1 MNVSMSDAALSARYD
16 FAVSVAQQA
25 GAVAMRHFRRSDG
38 LGIIEKGP
46 QDLVTAADHAIDAL
60 IRNAIQSRFPD
71 DGILTEE
78 SGGDISA
85 QVWVVDPID
94 GTGNFAR
101 GIAGFAIS
109 IAFSLNG
116 DTRIG
121 VVFDPVAEELFVA
134 RRGHGAFC
142 NGERMRVSTTAT
154 MGRAAV
160 EAGYSRRTSSSEY
173 LALMARLLD
182 AGCECV
188 QFGSAARGLAQVA
201 AGRIDGYV
209 EAHLFAW
216 DVLAG
221 LLLVEEAGG
230 DADPFPLEG
239 NGQKGL
245 PVRACTRGL
254 ARQLQEAVNGAS
266 DRLDKMS

>member
-1 MNVSMSDAALSARYD
+1 M
-16 FAVSVAQQA
+16 
-25 GAVAMRHFRRSDG
+25 
-38 LGIIEKGP
+38 
-46 QDLVTAADHAIDAL
+46 
-60 IRNAIQSRFPD
+60 
-71 DGILTEE
+71 
-78 SGGDISA
+78 
-85 QVWVVDPID
+85 WVVDPID

-160 EAGYSRRTSSSEY
+160 EAGYSRRTSSRDY

-230 DADPFPLEG
+230 YADPFPLEG
-239 NGQKGL
+239 DGQKGL

-254 ARQLQEAVNGAS
+254 ARQLQEAMNGAS

>member
-1 MNVSMSDAALSARYD
+1 MGDAELSGRYD
-16 FAVSVAQQA
+16 FAIALAQQA
-25 GAVAMRHFRRSDG
+25 GAVAMRHFRRAVD

-46 QDLVTAADHAIDAL
+46 QDLVTAADHEIDAH
-60 IRNAIQSRFPD
+60 IRNTIQSRFPGD
-71 DGILTEE
+71 SILTEE

-85 QVWVVDPID
+85 RVWVVDPID

-109 IAFSLNG
+109 IAFCLNG
-116 DTRIG
+116 YTQIG
-121 VVFDPVAEELFVA
+121 VVFDPVAQELFVA

-142 NGERMRVSTTAT
+142 NSERMHVSTTAT
-154 MGRAAV
+154 MSRAAI
-160 EAGYSRRTSSSEY
+160 EAGYSRRTSSTEY
-173 LALMARLLD
+173 LTLLARLLD

-230 DADPFPLEG
+230 YADAFPFED
-239 NGQKGL
+239 NWQNGL
-245 PVRACTRGL
+245 PVLACTQGL
-254 ARQLQEAVNGAS
+254 ARLLGEAVDGTNDS
-266 DRLDKMS
+266 LDKMS